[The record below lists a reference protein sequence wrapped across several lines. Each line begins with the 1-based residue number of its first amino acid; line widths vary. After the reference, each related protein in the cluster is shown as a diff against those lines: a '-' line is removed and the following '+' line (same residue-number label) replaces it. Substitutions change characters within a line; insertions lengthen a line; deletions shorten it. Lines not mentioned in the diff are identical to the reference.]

1 MFETEQTNQGDNEF
15 LAGLEADDFSEEDV
29 TEEETTAEA
38 EGEAEQTSE
47 AEQEDE
53 GAQETEGKQAEK
65 ATEAEMFPRIIKFLG
80 EDRQITMDEAVPLIQ
95 KGMNYD
101 RVIDKYKGQ
110 VAQLQSDPRIA
121 FVEGLAQKA
130 GMDTNAYITMQN
142 NQSEY
147 QALIDE
153 YGDIASVPAAIM
165 DKFNKYSQSAIE
177 KAQADSKAAKDQ
189 AYLEEKAA
197 EFTEFME
204 KHPEVSGELPKEV
217 VAMVSA
223 GESLEGAYARHRVA
237 ALEQELAQVKKDY
250 EIYKTNTAN
259 KNSRLPGA
267 KGKKKETDAFLEGLL
282 G

>member
-1 MFETEQTNQGDNEF
+1 MFETEQTNQVENEDF
-15 LAGLEADDFSEEDV
+15 LAGLEADDFSEEA
-29 TEEETTAEA
+29 EEETTAET

-47 AEQEDE
+47 AEQEE
-53 GAQETEGKQAEK
+53 ESAQETERQQAET
-65 ATEAEMFPRIIKFLG
+65 AAEMFPRVIKFLG

-130 GMDTNAYITMQN
+130 GMDVNAYITMQN
-142 NQSEY
+142 NQGEY

-153 YGDIASVPAAIM
+153 YGDVSAIPATIL
-165 DKFNKYSQSAIE
+165 DKFNRYSQSAI
-177 KAQADSKAAKDQ
+177 AQARADSKAAKERAFLD
-189 AYLEEKAA
+189 AKAD
-197 EFTEFME
+197 EFNTFME
-204 KHPEVSGELPKEV
+204 NHPEVNGELPREI

-223 GESLEGAYARHRVA
+223 GESLEGAYARHLVPE
-237 ALEQELAQVKKDY
+237 LKQELAQVKKDF
-250 EIYKTNTAN
+250 EIYKTNADN

-267 KGKKKETDAFLEGLL
+267 KGGTKKVKDDFLEGLL